1 MGVRNLDGRPFNFL
15 FLANFGA
22 KVKEYRS
29 VKFCQLMSA
38 LYFMSL
44 EVILLLLVLLVILK
58 TLPREGFVTLI
69 MNGQFS
75 ARGQERTVEEDEVMD
90 RITSHCSSKLF
101 NYC

>member
-58 TLPREGFVTLI
+58 TLPRKGCVIFDY
-69 MNGQFS
+69 
-75 ARGQERTVEEDEVMD
+75 ERSVLSQ
-90 RITSHCSSKLF
+90 RSRKNSGRK
-101 NYC
+101 

>member
-58 TLPREGFVTLI
+58 TLPREGFCY
-69 MNGQFS
+69 FDY
-75 ARGQERTVEEDEVMD
+75 ERSVLSQ
-90 RITSHCSSKLF
+90 RSRKNSGRR
-101 NYC
+101 

>member
-1 MGVRNLDGRPFNFL
+1 
-15 FLANFGA
+15 
-22 KVKEYRS
+22 
-29 VKFCQLMSA
+29 
-38 LYFMSL
+38 MSL

-75 ARGQERTVEEDEVMD
+75 ARGQERTVEEDEILD

-101 NYC
+101 NYCWLLFDK

>member
-44 EVILLLLVLLVILK
+44 EVFLLLLVLLVILK

-75 ARGQERTVEEDEVMD
+75 VQRSRKNSGR
-90 RITSHCSSKLF
+90 K
-101 NYC
+101 

>member
-58 TLPREGFVTLI
+58 TLPRKGCVT
-69 MNGQFS
+69 FDY
-75 ARGQERTVEEDEVMD
+75 ERSVLSQ
-90 RITSHCSSKLF
+90 RSRKNSGRK
-101 NYC
+101 

>member
-44 EVILLLLVLLVILK
+44 EVIFIASGVVGDFEDAPSERLCYFDYERSVLSQRSRK
-58 TLPREGFVTLI
+58 NSGR
-69 MNGQFS
+69 
-75 ARGQERTVEEDEVMD
+75 
-90 RITSHCSSKLF
+90 K
-101 NYC
+101 